1 MTRPAL
7 VILLLACAA
16 APAGADESL
25 SPADL
30 QFFESKVRPL
40 LAERCQGCHSAKA
53 KKQRGGLLLDSRAAV
68 LKGGDT
74 GPAVVPGHQG
84 TPAPRSS
91 PATPRKVCSSRRSA
105 TPTPS

>member
-7 VILLLACAA
+7 VILLLACSA

-53 KKQRGGLLLDSRAAV
+53 KKQRGGLLL
-68 LKGGDT
+68 
-74 GPAVVPGHQG
+74 VVPSLNICAVK
-84 TPAPRSS
+84 PAS
-91 PATPRKVCSSRRSA
+91 PAFAAGS
-105 TPTPS
+105 